1 MATAQS
7 KIELIVQ
14 ATKAL
19 NPLRAVK
26 KATAELEKAVQDA
39 KNDIVAFNRSVQKT
53 GTASKAAATGVN
65 VLNASV
71 KKLLG
76 VLAAV
81 GAARFIVV
89 KTAEIQ
95 RQQRSLQVLTGS
107 LEEAN
112 RIIGELQEFGRV
124 TPFTSS
130 ELIETAKRMK
140 AFGFETS
147 QVVDV
152 VKRLSDVAGATGADL
167 GGIATAFGQI
177 QAKGRLQGEELLQ
190 LQERGVDL
198 AGQLRKQ
205 YGMTSDEFQ
214 KALSQG
220 RIGADAVNY
229 ALQQLTETGGTYA
242 NGAISQSDTLSG
254 KFSTLMDNIESLA
267 RKIGTV
273 LAPIL
278 DFVLDTSIAIV
289 DAINKSL
296 AGPDYASAV
305 KQLKSTNK
313 EIAGLKKNIKAM
325 EDAGI
330 TLTTPG
336 LPVTGLDGQPLP
348 GSGMS
353 PLARAQGDLTA
364 AQKRQEY
371 LQGRIKQLE
380 AGFMKTEKP
389 KPGKPPELLDPRA
402 TGTGKGKGK
411 TEADIRAEQLER
423 VKELTQA
430 ENDRQFLLQQSNEK
444 QRLGAQLLIDIAAIK
459 RENTKLDQTEL
470 QDLINKKIGT
480 YNLQVQEVSRAE
492 AKKAE
497 DERRIAA
504 LQAEQKEAQRL
515 EAVFGSLGQTI
526 STGVTDMIMS
536 AVDGTKSLAETASNM
551 LKNLANQLLQL
562 GLNTMLFSLFPG
574 SSLFKGLPRFA
585 SGGSISAGQT
595 SIVGERGPELF
606 TPGRSGS
613 IAPNSSLGATN
624 ITVNVSSQ
632 GGVSSEGEGADNRRL
647 GEAIGVAVRQELIR
661 QKRPGGLLS

>member
-39 KNDIVAFNRSVQKT
+39 KNDIVAFNRTVKKT

-71 KKLLG
+71 KRLLG

-140 AFGFETS
+140 AFGFETN

-205 YGMTSDEFQ
+205 YGMTQDQFQ

-289 DAINKSL
+289 DAINKAL

-313 EIAGLKKNIKAM
+313 EIAGLKENIKAM
-325 EDAGI
+325 EEAGI

-336 LPVTGLDGQPLP
+336 LPVTGVDGQPLP

-364 AQKRQEY
+364 AEKRQEY

-389 KPGKPPELLDPRA
+389 KPGEPPKLLDPRS
-402 TGTGKGKGK
+402 TGTGKGK
-411 TEADIRAEQLER
+411 TEADIRKEQLER

-430 ENDRQFLLQQSNEK
+430 ESDRQFLLQQSNEK
-444 QRLGAQLLIDIAAIK
+444 QKLGAQLLVDIAAIK

-470 QDLINKKIGT
+470 QDLINKKVGT
-480 YNLQVQEVSRAE
+480 YQLQIQEIDRAE
-492 AKKAE
+492 KKKAE